1 MIVERKCYFHNPHGE
16 KVGDDPLS
24 MALRGR
30 KRGTIWRRKPPS
42 KWANGKRERE
52 RERERERREGARVVT
67 CRRKRTNF
75 TPDAAK
81 LIGIAA

>member
-1 MIVERKCYFHNPHGE
+1 ME
-16 KVGDDPLS
+16 KKAPEQVG
-24 MALRGR
+24 
-30 KRGTIWRRKPPS
+30 
-42 KWANGKRERE
+42 KWEERE
-52 RERERERREGARVVT
+52 RERERERREGATVVT